1 MSSLCCV
8 RSLVRAMSVVMT
20 ITVLTAFCMCSSS
33 AAFAD
38 PQPCSGSLPP
48 GGSATTDLLVN
59 GPCTVDGTPG
69 SVAVYVFHNVNIVA
83 PGSLTFADTRIDFHA
98 ESIIVESGGKLAAGT
113 IMHPIGMNPPIMGEV
128 GARLR
133 IYLWGASTD
142 AGALCYGA
150 QCGVPSKLWT
160 SNTTLMTHTVPMPK
174 DMACKKASS
183 IDPKYKLPGD
193 DCFYGYDSFDA
204 ADKGKAAYFGH
215 KVLALSYGGTIQLL
229 GMKGA
234 TYDVKVDGDPG
245 DTGTSWVR
253 LNGSLSKGATS
264 LSLSR
269 AVDWAAGD
277 QIVVTTTD
285 YMPTHSE
292 QLTIV
297 TVGSDKKSV
306 TFTRNAGYP
315 NVPCE
320 GAGTGVCFPHN
331 GQTYTLAG
339 VPTGIG
345 PTQDSHVTCSSG
357 TPNNTRCIDT
367 RAAVG
372 LLTRSI
378 EILSEGDEPDTDTS
392 EHDHFPPTKDNY
404 FGGHT
409 IVRQGFT
416 NYQIKGVEFY
426 HLGQGGLI
434 GHYPVHFHMARKTP
448 QPTDPTLMPYV
459 RDSSIHESMTRWITV
474 HATQGMTIARNVGF
488 VSIGHGYYLEDA
500 TEVNNKLY
508 ANLGVSVIA
517 GVHSATLN
525 PRDTPGILA
534 RPGDGPRGDF
544 MPYRSD
550 WNHPS
555 AFWIMNGWN
564 DFQYNMAAGVTSCG
578 SCYWLLPGANGGP
591 SMFETWDGYASQ
603 QLNVQDMSSLRMDN
617 TGRSGLTPLKSFIG
631 NSCVASQ
638 LSFTSIG
645 DTYDCGGFS
654 DGPANDTTLQAVTN
668 TFAPPVTQSDTPTYR
683 VYYPQITGLRNPSQC
698 LGADDPKNPTDCSSG
713 NTTVPPCANTGPNK
727 SICEATVLDHYDTSF
742 NYAQT
747 NFAAIWMRPKW
758 FLFTDGAVT
767 DSQYAGLN
775 FTTGGGYTQSDNPL
789 GNWML
794 AYKTAFIGTSQTI
807 GSDGFPANGYA
818 SEAGPFNPK
827 TGLNCAN
834 QADRGYC
841 LSTADAISIQVN
853 PFPGQRLFSVYDG
866 PAFQQSNAYLDVYP
880 TLMPGSGTGW
890 MYRTFFVDGVPKDA
904 SGTCYLPN
912 AGIAW
917 KQPNGFYYP
926 PAFHSLNLMFRNDNI
941 RHFLIEPLF
950 VANTW
955 PYIPNDDAIHKRYCP
970 GNDSP
975 GMFNN
980 FTDIDRQTVLNDG
993 VPDTKNKMGMN
1004 IPGGD
1009 GALTGLVASENSP
1022 TMTTGRET
1030 ISVNEDP
1037 FFNAPLE
1044 TVECASDKHDSIA
1057 DGKGAPGT
1065 AKTSPYEYVTTGII
1079 AGCAIGF
1086 YPGTRPCPP
1095 PNQGLQCSYPHECIQ
1110 GDPLTGPAYW
1120 THQGATPQTFGVPL
1134 YRQYLTAAELM
1145 ESPPPKPRALMLGQD
1160 SGQRS
1165 TLTLNHGHYYIDT
1178 SNNCSSQGG
1187 CIVSNPASENGV
1199 SVFQGGQTYYVYF
1212 IYGKPSTQLTFDIY
1226 LGPNDE
1232 TGKWKVAGVRGT
1244 FDTDTYVFNPVK
1256 GATPWLPTPVY
1267 DKDTNLLTVTVD
1279 LSKSSIAT
1287 EFANEFSDACQP
1299 KSYCGVK
1306 VGKDGTRTC
1315 GCTIALGSSCKDDT
1329 VCSWGPKDPDCP
1341 NAGCYGFAFTMPSD
1355 WVAPPNPVDPPAAG
1369 KFSDDTYFDKGNVQ
1383 FKTVDTS
1390 KFGQKTQCQYTTPPT
1405 Q

>member
-20 ITVLTAFCMCSSS
+20 IAVLTAFCMCSSS

-38 PQPCSGSLPP
+38 PQPCNGSLLP

-113 IMHPIGMNPPIMGEV
+113 VLHPIGMNPPIMGEV

-133 IYLWGASTD
+133 IYLWGASTN

-193 DCFYGYDSFDA
+193 DCFYGYDSLDA

-215 KVLALSYGGTIQLL
+215 KVLALSYGGTLQLL
-229 GMKGA
+229 GVKGA
-234 TYDVKVDGDPG
+234 TYDTKADDDPSS
-245 DTGTSWVR
+245 TGTSWMR
-253 LNGSLSKGATS
+253 LTNVSADQKTITLSKSVTT
-264 LSLSR
+264 
-269 AVDWAAGD
+269 WAAGD
-277 QIVVTTTD
+277 HIVVTTTD
-285 YMPTHSE
+285 YMPTHNGE
-292 QLTIV
+292 MVIDHLVGTNLVVLTAPL
-297 TVGSDKKSV
+297 K
-306 TFTRNAGYP
+306 Y
-315 NVPCE
+315 
-320 GAGTGVCFPHN
+320 PHN
-331 GQTYTLAG
+331 ATVYPLPSDTPAS
-339 VPTGIG
+339 IG
-345 PTQDSHVTCSSG
+345 PRG
-357 TPNNTRCIDT
+357 PRAIDT

-378 EILSEGDEPDTDTS
+378 EILSEGNQPDTDTS
-392 EHDHFPPTKDNY
+392 EHDHFPPTKGNY

-409 IVRQGFT
+409 IVRQGFS
-416 NYQIKGVEFY
+416 NFQVKGVEFY
-426 HLGQGGLI
+426 RLGQGGVI
-434 GHYPVHFHMARKTP
+434 GHYAVHFHMARKTP
-448 QPTDPTLMPYV
+448 QPSDPTQMPYL

-474 HATQGMTIARNVGF
+474 HATQGMTIARNVGYL
-488 VSIGHGYYLEDA
+488 SIGHGFYLEDA

-508 ANLGVSVIA
+508 ANLGASVIA
-517 GVHSATLN
+517 AVHSPTLN

-603 QLNVQDMSSLRMDN
+603 QLNVQDASGLRMDN
-617 TGRSGLTPLKSFIG
+617 TARAGLAPLKNFVG
-631 NSCVASQ
+631 NSCVAAMN
-638 LSFTSIG
+638 SFQTIQDTS
-645 DTYDCGGFS
+645 DCGGFS
-654 DGPANDTTLQAVTN
+654 DGTANDLTLQAVPN
-668 TFAPPVTQSDTPTYR
+668 TLAPKKDLNDPAYLT
-683 VYYPQITGLRNPSQC
+683 YYPQLTGLRNPSLC
-698 LGADDPKNPTDCSSG
+698 PGADDPTNPTNCSSS
-713 NTTVPPCANTGPNK
+713 NTMVNPCANTGPNK
-727 SICEATVLDHYDTSF
+727 AYCAVTVLDHYTTSF

-747 NFAAIWMRPKW
+747 NFSAIWMRAKW

-767 DSQYAGLN
+767 DSQYGGLN
-775 FTTGGGYTQSDNPL
+775 FTTGGGYTHSDNPY

-794 AYKTAFIGTSQTI
+794 AYRSAFIGTSQPL
-807 GSDGFPANGYA
+807 GKDGYPANPYA
-818 SEAGPFNPK
+818 AEAGPFNPK
-827 TGLNCAN
+827 TITCSNP
-834 QADRGYC
+834 ADFGYC
-841 LSTADAISIQVN
+841 LSTADGISMQVG
-853 PFPGQRLFSVYDG
+853 PFPGQRMFSLYDG
-866 PAFQQSNAYLDVYP
+866 PAFQQSNAFLDVYP
-880 TLMPGSGTGW
+880 TLMSGAASGW
-890 MYRTFFVDGVPKDA
+890 MYRQRAADGVPKDA
-904 SGTCYLPN
+904 NGTCYLPN
-912 AGIAW
+912 AAMAW

-926 PAFHSLNLMFRNDNI
+926 PAFHSQNLMFRNTNI

-950 VANTW
+950 MPGTFIGDPDKINL
-955 PYIPNDDAIHKRYCP
+955 RYCP
-970 GNDSP
+970 GNNSP
-975 GMFNN
+975 AMFNN

-993 VPDTKNKMGMN
+993 VPDTKDAVMKNV
-1004 IPGGD
+1004 PGGD
-1009 GALTGLVASENSP
+1009 GSLTGLIASEMQP

-1044 TVECASDKHDSIA
+1044 TVECASDKHDTIM

-1065 AKTSPYEYVTTGII
+1065 AKTSPYEYVTTGMI
-1079 AGCAIGF
+1079 AGCAIGS
-1086 YPGTRPCPP
+1086 YQAACPP
-1095 PNQGLQCSYPHECIQ
+1095 PNQDKMCSYNNECNQ
-1110 GDPLTGPAYW
+1110 KTPTNPAYW
-1120 THQGATPQTFGVPL
+1120 THACANPECFGVPL
-1134 YRQYLTAAELM
+1134 YRQYLTDAEDN
-1145 ESPPPKPRALMLGQD
+1145 EDPKPKPFAKMMGQGQ
-1160 SGQRS
+1160 GQRS
-1165 TLTLNHGHYYIDT
+1165 VLTLNHGHYYIDT
-1178 SNNCSSQGG
+1178 SNNCDAQNKCLPSYPYPPDGH
-1187 CIVSNPASENGV
+1187 GV
-1199 SVFQGGQTYYVYF
+1199 SVFLGGQTYYVYF
-1212 IYGKPSTQLTFDIY
+1212 VYGRAATQLTLDIY

-1232 TGKWKVAGVRGT
+1232 TGKWKVAPVRGI
-1244 FDTDTYVFNPVK
+1244 FNDDNFMFNPPT
-1256 GATPWLPTPVY
+1256 GGTPWLGTPNY
-1267 DKDTNLLTVTVD
+1267 DKDKGLLTVTVD

-1287 EFANEFSDACQP
+1287 ELKNEFSDSCQP
-1299 KSYCGVK
+1299 TTYCAVATA
-1306 VGKDGTRTC
+1306 KDGSKTC
-1315 GCTIALGSSCKDDT
+1315 GCKAGTNCKDNE

-1341 NAGCYGFAFTMPSD
+1341 EAGCYGFSFTMPSD
-1355 WVAPPNPVDPPAAG
+1355 WAAPPKPVDPPAPG
-1369 KFSDDTYFDKGNVQ
+1369 KFSDDAYFDSGNVQ

>member
-1 MSSLCCV
+1 MST
-8 RSLVRAMSVVMT
+8 VVT
-20 ITVLTAFCMCSSS
+20 ITLLTVFCLCLSS

-48 GGSATTDLLVN
+48 GGSSTTDLLVN
-59 GPCTVDGTPG
+59 GPCVVVGTPG
-69 SVAVYVFHNVNIVA
+69 AIGVYVFRNVNIVG
-83 PGSLTFADTRIDFHA
+83 PSGSLTFEDTRIDFHA
-98 ESIIVESGGKLAAGT
+98 ENIIVESGGTLSAGT
-113 IMHPIGMNPPIMGEV
+113 VMHPIGMNPPIMGEV
-128 GARLR
+128 GARVR
-133 IYLWGASTD
+133 IYLWGPSSD
-142 AGALCYGA
+142 PGATCNQPL
-150 QCGVPSKLWT
+150 CGVPATLWS
-160 SNTTLMTHTVPMPK
+160 SNTTLMTHTVPTPK
-174 DMACKKASS
+174 NMACVKASS
-183 IDPKYKLPGD
+183 INPMYKLPGD
-193 DCFYGYDSFDA
+193 DCFYGYDTFDA
-204 ADKGKAAYFGH
+204 ADGKDPAYFGH

-229 GMKGA
+229 GMKGG
-234 TYDVKVDGDPG
+234 TYDPKVDDDPSN
-245 DTGTSWVR
+245 TGTSWVR
-253 LNGSLSKGATS
+253 LANIGTDNKTLTLSSPVPT
-264 LSLSR
+264 
-269 AVDWAAGD
+269 WTAGD
-277 QIVVTTTD
+277 HIVVTTTD
-285 YMPTHSE
+285 YMPTHNE
-292 QLTIV
+292 EMTIDHLVGNTMVVLTEAL
-297 TVGSDKKSV
+297 T
-306 TFTRNAGYP
+306 Y
-315 NVPCE
+315 
-320 GAGTGVCFPHN
+320 PHN
-331 GQTYTLAG
+331 FTAYSLPADT
-339 VPTGIG
+339 PSSIG
-345 PTQDSHVTCSSG
+345 PRGSRV
-357 TPNNTRCIDT
+357 IDT

-378 EILSEGDEPDTDTS
+378 AILSEGNQPDTKTD
-392 EHDHFPPTKDNY
+392 EHDHFPPIKRNY
-404 FGGHT
+404 YGGHT

-426 HLGQGGLI
+426 QLGQGGAI

-448 QPTDPTLMPYV
+448 QPSDPTQTPYV
-459 RDSSIHESMTRWITV
+459 RDSSIHDSMTRWITV
-474 HATQGMTIARNVGF
+474 HATQGMTIARNVGYL
-488 VSIGHGYYLEDA
+488 SIGHGFYLEDA

-508 ANLGVSVIA
+508 TNLGAGVIA

-603 QLNVQDMSSLRMDN
+603 QLNVQDGSGLRMDN
-617 TGRSGLTPLKSFIG
+617 TARSGLTPLKSFIG
-631 NSCVASQ
+631 NSCVASM

-654 DGPANDTTLQAVTN
+654 DGPADDVTLQAVTN
-668 TFAPPVTQSDTPTYR
+668 NAAPPVTQSDTPAYH
-683 VYYPQITGLRNPSQC
+683 VYYPQITGLRIPSVC
-698 LGADDPKNPTDCSSG
+698 PGADDPTNPTDCSSA
-713 NTTVPPCANTGPNK
+713 NIVDVPCANTGPNK
-727 SICEATVLDHYDTSF
+727 KYCAATVLDHYTTSF

-767 DSQYAGLN
+767 DVQYGGLN
-775 FTTGGGYTQSDNPL
+775 FTTGGGYTHSDSPL

-794 AYKTAFIGTSQTI
+794 AYKSAFIGSSQPV
-807 GSDGFPANGYA
+807 GSDGFPANKYA

-827 TGLNCAN
+827 TGLKCSN

-880 TLMPGSGTGW
+880 TLMPDHADEW
-890 MYRTFFVDGVPKDA
+890 MYRAFFVDGVPKDA
-904 SGTCYLPN
+904 NNICYLPN
-912 AGIAW
+912 ASIAW

-926 PAFHSLNLMFRNDNI
+926 PAFHSQNLLFRNANI

-950 VANTW
+950 VPNTW
-955 PYIPNDDAIHKRYCP
+955 PYMPDDDAIHKRYCP

-993 VPDTKNKMGMN
+993 VPDTKNAMGMN

-1009 GALTGLVASENSP
+1009 GSLTGLVASEMTPN
-1022 TMTTGRET
+1022 MTTGRET

-1044 TVECASDKHDSIA
+1044 DVECASDKHTSIA
-1057 DGKGAPGT
+1057 DGKGPPGT

-1079 AGCAIGF
+1079 ASCAIGF
-1086 YPGTRPCPP
+1086 YPETRACPP
-1095 PNQGLQCSYPHECIQ
+1095 PNQDKQCSYPYECIQ
-1110 GDPLTGPAYW
+1110 GDPVTGPAYW

-1134 YRQYLTAAELM
+1134 YRQYLTKDELLL
-1145 ESPPPKPRALMLGQD
+1145 SPPPKPRALMLGQD

-1165 TLTLNHGHYYIDT
+1165 TLTLNHGYYYIDT
-1178 SNNCSSQGG
+1178 SNNCTAQGM
-1187 CIVSNPASENGV
+1187 CLPSNPASEHGV

-1212 IYGKPSTQLTFDIY
+1212 IYGKASTQLTFDIY

-1232 TGKWKVAGVRGT
+1232 TNKWKVVPVRGI
-1244 FDTDTYVFNPVK
+1244 FDTDTYMFNPIP
-1256 GATPWLPTPVY
+1256 GGEPWISPQY
-1267 DKDTNLLTVTVD
+1267 FKDKNVLTVTVD
-1279 LSKSSIAT
+1279 LSKSMIAS
-1287 EFANEFSDACQP
+1287 ELNGAFSDACQP
-1299 KSYCGVK
+1299 TTYCGVK
-1306 VGKDGTRTC
+1306 VAKDKTKTC
-1315 GCTIALGSSCKDDT
+1315 GCTTAPGGTCKDDE
-1329 VCSWGPKDPDCP
+1329 VCSWGPKDLDCP
-1341 NAGCYGFAFTMPSD
+1341 EAGCYGFAFTMPSD
-1355 WVAPPNPVDPPAAG
+1355 WSPPAQPVAPPDG
-1369 KFSDDTYFDKGNVQ
+1369 TKFPDGTMDYFNSTNVQ
-1383 FKTVDTS
+1383 FQVVDMS

-1405 Q
+1405 QQ